1 VLSVRPRND
10 ARCDNQ
16 EQQMVPETQIVAVV
30 EDDISM
36 MTGIER
42 LLWANGFGTETY
54 ASAEAYLDGAAASKA
69 TCLVVDIH
77 LGGISGIELR
87 RRLAASG
94 SRHAVIFMTAV
105 DSENT
110 RRDAMAAG
118 CVAYLPKPFPAN
130 LLIDALGKVARS
142 A

>member
-1 VLSVRPRND
+1 
-10 ARCDNQ
+10 
-16 EQQMVPETQIVAVV
+16 
-30 EDDISM
+30 M

-54 ASAEAYLDGAAASKA
+54 TSAEAYLERAAASKA

-105 DSENT
+105 DNENT
-110 RRDAMAAG
+110 RREAMAAG

-130 LLIDALGKVARS
+130 LLIDALGKAASSV
-142 A
+142 

>member
-1 VLSVRPRND
+1 MRGATTKNNRW
-10 ARCDNQ
+10 C
-16 EQQMVPETQIVAVV
+16 PETQIVAVV
-30 EDDISM
+30 EDDVSM

-54 ASAEAYLDGAAASKA
+54 TSAEAYLERAAASKA

-105 DSENT
+105 DNENT
-110 RRDAMAAG
+110 RMEAMAAG
-118 CVAYLPKPFPAN
+118 CVAY
-130 LLIDALGKVARS
+130 S
-142 A
+142 AQAVPCESPD